1 MGVFRGERRP
11 GATGVAREIVG
22 VVDDTRDLG
31 PIRPLRR
38 TVYLPE
44 AGVSSIGGNGIP
56 SFLIRTSDQL
66 TFDTLRRAMREVEPS
81 LPDPAI
87 ATLEQRLGDRLAR
100 DRFSSLLMVLFA
112 WVALLLTAI
121 GVYGVVSWV
130 VRHSTQE
137 IGIRVALGASRARV
151 AAGIL
156 RRGLLPVVAGL
167 VAGGVAS
174 MLLSRLVATL
184 MSVPVTAGLSV
195 PLVAGAVLLA
205 AALLAAAL
213 PARRALRVD
222 PVEALRLD

>member
-1 MGVFRGERRP
+1 
-11 GATGVAREIVG
+11 
-22 VVDDTRDLG
+22 
-31 PIRPLRR
+31 
-38 TVYLPE
+38 
-44 AGVSSIGGNGIP
+44 
-56 SFLIRTSDQL
+56 
-66 TFDTLRRAMREVEPS
+66 VEPS

-151 AAGIL
+151 AAGVL
-156 RRGLLPVVAGL
+156 RHGLFPVAAGLL
-167 VAGGVAS
+167 AGGAAS
-174 MLLSRLVATL
+174 IPLSRLVATL
-184 MSVPVTAGLSV
+184 VSVPATIGVSV
-195 PLVAGAVLLA
+195 PMIAGAVLLA
-205 AALLAAAL
+205 AALLAASI

>member
-1 MGVFRGERRP
+1 
-11 GATGVAREIVG
+11 
-22 VVDDTRDLG
+22 
-31 PIRPLRR
+31 
-38 TVYLPE
+38 
-44 AGVSSIGGNGIP
+44 
-56 SFLIRTSDQL
+56 
-66 TFDTLRRAMREVEPS
+66 
-81 LPDPAI
+81 
-87 ATLEQRLGDRLAR
+87 
-100 DRFSSLLMVLFA
+100 
-112 WVALLLTAI
+112 
-121 GVYGVVSWV
+121 VYGVVSWV
-130 VRHSTQE
+130 VRHSPQE

-174 MLLSRLVATL
+174 MLLSRLLATL